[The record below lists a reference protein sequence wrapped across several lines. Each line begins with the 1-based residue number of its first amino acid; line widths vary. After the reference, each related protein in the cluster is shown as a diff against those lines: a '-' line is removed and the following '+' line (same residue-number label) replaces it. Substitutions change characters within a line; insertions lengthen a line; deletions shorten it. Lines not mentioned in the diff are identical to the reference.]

1 MKTIVAVDPGVSGG
15 IAVRNNEGQ
24 IVVYSMPDSVT
35 GMRDLLAFHIQ
46 GNDREVWIEEIPKF
60 TGRMIPSSRIAV
72 MFENFGQ
79 AQGLAIGLG
88 YVLNRVR
95 PVDWQEPLGLG
106 GKKSCADSAEW
117 KRKLRSKAAELYPNL
132 DVTLKTADALLIL
145 RYAMSNKSVA

>member
-1 MKTIVAVDPGVSGG
+1 MKTLVAIDPGVSGG
-15 IAVRNNEGQ
+15 IAVRDHEGQ
-24 IVVYSMPDSVT
+24 IVVYAMPDSVT
-35 GMRDLLAFHIQ
+35 GLRDLLADQIQ
-46 GNDREVWIEEIPKF
+46 GSHREVWIEEIPKF
-60 TGRMIPSSRIAV
+60 TGRLIPSSRIAV

-106 GKKSCADSAEW
+106 GKKSCDSSSEW
-117 KRKLRSKAAELYPNL
+117 KRKLRNRAAELYPNL

-145 RYAMSNKSVA
+145 RYAMSK

>member
-1 MKTIVAVDPGVSGG
+1 MKTLIAIDPGVSGG
-15 IAVRNNEGQ
+15 IAVRSCDGD
-24 IVVYSMPDSVT
+24 IYLRPMPDGVT
-35 GMRDLLAFHIQ
+35 GMRDLLADCMQ

-60 TGRMIPSSRIAV
+60 TGRLIPSSKIAV

-106 GKKSCADSAEW
+106 GKKSCKNDAEW
-117 KRKLRSKAAELYPNL
+117 KRKLRNKAAELYPHL

-145 RYAMSNKSVA
+145 RYAMSK